1 MRTWAALLIAITGCG
16 VGSCGA
22 GGTDGKPEPSV
33 LAAETD
39 GLVPGRSTEAEV
51 TRAWRGAKVAR
62 DRAFGGDGMVA
73 HDGHPAIQLELGQ
86 RRAWLIE
93 LDGAPRLV
101 ALGLPLARACTVA
114 VPALVPRQRYGPCGN
129 RLADPNEYARCTRTT
144 DGARKLE
151 VSCRD
156 GDALRYRVMIAAGR
170 YGL

>member
-1 MRTWAALLIAITGCG
+1 MRTWAGLLIAIVGCG
-16 VGSCGA
+16 GCGA
-22 GGTDGKPEPSV
+22 SGTDGTSEASV

-39 GLVPGRSTEAEV
+39 GLIPGRSTEDDV
-51 TRAWRGAKVAR
+51 TRAWPGAKVAR
-62 DRAFGGDGMVA
+62 DRKFGGEGMVA
-73 HDGHPAIQLELGQ
+73 HDGHPAIQVELGQ
-86 RRAWLIE
+86 RRAWLTE
-93 LDGAPRLV
+93 LDGTPRL
-101 ALGLPLARACTVA
+101 ASLELPLTRACTVA

-156 GDALRYRVMIAAGR
+156 GDALRYRVMLPAGR